1 MTWMGSGRVK
11 RKKKRD
17 SIRNIDIHKT
27 DSTQEEAT
35 VVSATQKLPWSA
47 SYCGTTDRDSKRF
60 SIYESRLQ

>member
-1 MTWMGSGRVK
+1 MTWMGLGRVK

-35 VVSATQKLPWSA
+35 VVSATQKLPR
-47 SYCGTTDRDSKRF
+47 C
-60 SIYESRLQ
+60 SISPLLWHYRQRQQEILHL